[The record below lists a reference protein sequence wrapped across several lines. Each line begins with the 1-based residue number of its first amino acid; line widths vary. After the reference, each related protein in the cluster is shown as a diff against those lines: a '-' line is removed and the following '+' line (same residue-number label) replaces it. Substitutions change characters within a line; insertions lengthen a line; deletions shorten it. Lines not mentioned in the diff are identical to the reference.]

1 MRGPSW
7 IHSLGGIPAGPPGGG
22 GGLEGRSRIH
32 RGALTG
38 FDRGHLAEPHAHQRQ
53 RGSRRS
59 ALDLEGQPRL
69 FAMPGMFV
77 ACRASSPRSTSL
89 SWLFGAMA
97 LAADAAV
104 AQEDEAPEGS
114 FVPCGVR
121 GGVQAVTT
129 VNEPS
134 RRSTVLAS

>member
-1 MRGPSW
+1 MVHHGSIRSEGSPRGLLVGEVGWRGDHGSIQAPS
-7 IHSLGGIPAGPPGGG
+7 PA
-22 GGLEGRSRIH
+22 ST
-32 RGALTG
+32 GATS
-38 FDRGHLAEPHAHQRQ
+38 PNSHAHQRQ